1 MVYYKTMVEKD
12 LWDMIFGSGYML
24 GLVNTSILME
34 TTSLRYQQEYTSDV
48 INLYLTLFLFRK
60 YYIWNIVATNII
72 IIIILLFLFF

>member
-72 IIIILLFLFF
+72 IIILLFLFF